1 MRTSLLVIGCALPL
15 MTPGWA
21 ASVTVSDTSAAL
33 PGVAA
38 DTTAIL
44 LDAGLPARRSG
55 GGKFTVEAR
64 GFHCDRRSNGPL
76 DAADPHAALPT
87 LKCRLNAK
95 NLKDT
100 KTGRPFAEARA
111 MTDLLQKIQDSSGSG
126 AQFGDC
132 ASGGYCGTYA
142 RSIAC
147 TIDTSIDNF
156 NNGGRWACAYTDGQ

>member
-1 MRTSLLVIGCALPL
+1 MSLLAIASALPL
-15 MTPGWA
+15 MTPAWA

-44 LDAGLPARRSG
+44 LDAGLPAHSSG
-55 GGKFTVEAR
+55 GGKFKVEAR

-76 DAADPHAALPT
+76 DAADPHAGLPT

-111 MTDLLQKIQDSSGSG
+111 MTDLLQKIQDSSASG
-126 AQFGDC
+126 GVQFGDC

-142 RSIAC
+142 RSITC

-156 NNGGRWACAYTDGQ
+156 NNGGRWACTYTDAQ